1 MNENTKQLIKEL
13 EETKSLLNSLLAKK
27 VEKHNKKTGIGLKE
41 ALESEKINTKLYNLF
56 LNRIDPSD
64 KEQLIKLDDK
74 INKLTNYIEEHSGW
88 YRTTDGFRK
97 EDNYINSGDSE
108 FASHDTY
115 SIGRNENGYY
125 CYEKKPFNSYEERI
139 QEEEKS
145 FYERFIVELKNL
157 HMALSEK
164 ERIMNGGYRPKQV
177 EDKDLLNNIRI
188 YLGYKNDELKEM
200 LEEKDSKN
208 EQEEINNKKK

>member
-13 EETKSLLNSLLAKK
+13 KETKSLLNSLLAKK
-27 VEKHNKKTGIGLKE
+27 VEKLNKKNCTGLKE
-41 ALESEKINTKLYNLF
+41 ALESEKIETKLYNLF

-64 KEQLIKLDDK
+64 KEQLIKLDYK
-74 INKLTNYIEEHSGW
+74 INKLTNYIEEHSRW
-88 YRTTDGFRK
+88 YRTTDGFF
-97 EDNYINSGDSE
+97 S
-108 FASHDTY
+108 SHDTC

-125 CYEKKPFNSYEERI
+125 CYEEKPSNSYFERK
-139 QEEEKS
+139 QEEEKR
-145 FYERFIVELKNL
+145 FYERFLVELKNL

-188 YLGYKNDELKEM
+188 YLGYENDELKEM

-208 EQEEINNKKK
+208 EQEEINNKNK

>member
-13 EETKSLLNSLLAKK
+13 EETKSLLNRLLAKK
-27 VEKHNKKTGIGLKE
+27 VEKLNKKNCTGLKE
-41 ALESEKINTKLYNLF
+41 ALESDKIETKLYNLF

-88 YRTTDGFRK
+88 YRTTDGFRR
-97 EDNYINSGDSE
+97 EAHYINSGISE

-125 CYEKKPFNSYEERI
+125 CYEEKPSNSYYERI

-145 FYERFIVELKNL
+145 FYESFLVELKNL

-200 LEEKDSKN
+200 LEKQDSKN
-208 EQEEINNKKK
+208 EQEEINNKNK